1 MEQSQIPNP
10 KSQIQSASPTS
21 RADQPTEA
29 GLVIEYDDGRIATFC
44 VDTGD
49 LFGTTA
55 EQLLLAAPLETQM
68 FREYGSTFV
77 CRIGERG
84 CPREN
89 CLCAYAGDAPQSRL
103 WMSYRLRNGAWQR
116 PEPGEVNLSRR
127 RVFPGDV
134 EAWVWGYPGDGHGQG
149 AAQPSRVITFAQIC
163 AASNPTPSPTTT
175 TTPTPTDTVMPTDT
189 PAPTATPRPADTPPP
204 APAPP
209 APPPEQN
216 GPIVLPAASPTRQSL
231 PTFVQPSRTA
241 TLPARETTPAT
252 SAPVHLPLVRGA
264 AEQPPLPVDTP
275 PVVAALEPTPSL
287 PTLTATVPASP
298 TPRFDLTATAAILQT
313 EFAVPPAP
321 ATPTDTGGKSNAGGA
336 LAMTPTIAPPRAT
349 PTPRPTRPAAGGVAR
364 PEAMPYP
371 APPAYPRPP
380 ATAPGP
386 ASLPPGFVLWLAM
399 GVGVY
404 LLALL
409 ALILAQRRASRSL
422 NEDDGEG

>member
-1 MEQSQIPNP
+1 M
-10 KSQIQSASPTS
+10 QSASPTS

-49 LFGTTA
+49 PFGMTA

-68 FREYGSTFV
+68 FREYGSIFV
-77 CRIGERG
+77 CRIGDRG
-84 CPREN
+84 CPRDN

-103 WMSYRLRNGAWQR
+103 WMSYRLRNGVWQR
-116 PEPGEVNLSRR
+116 PEPAEVNLSRR

-149 AAQPSRVITFAQIC
+149 AAQPSRVIAFAQIC
-163 AASNPTPSPTTT
+163 AAATPAPTLT
-175 TTPTPTDTVMPTDT
+175 TTPTPTDTAMPTDT
-189 PAPTATPRPADTPPP
+189 PAPTDTPRPADTAPP

-209 APPPEQN
+209 TPPLEQN
-216 GPIVLPAASPTRQSL
+216 APIILPAASPTRQSL
-231 PTFVQPSRTA
+231 PTFVRPSPTA
-241 TLPARETTPAT
+241 TLPARETRPAAT
-252 SAPVHLPLVRGA
+252 AWPVHLPLVRGA
-264 AEQPPLPVDTP
+264 AEQPPPPIDTP
-275 PVVAALEPTPSL
+275 PVVALERATALPTP
-287 PTLTATVPASP
+287 TAIVPASP
-298 TPRFDLTATAAILQT
+298 TPRLDLTATAAILQT

-321 ATPTDTGGKSNAGGA
+321 ATPTGAGGKSNTGGA
-336 LAMTPTIAPPRAT
+336 SATSQTVAPPRAT

-371 APPAYPRPP
+371 APLAYPASP
-380 ATAPGP
+380 A
-386 ASLPPGFVLWLAM
+386 ASPRRAELPRGFVLWL
-399 GVGVY
+399 GLGLGVY

-422 NEDDGEG
+422 NEDDGDG